1 MLVSILGL
9 ALSLMLAQAP
19 PVNVACAVL
28 TSAQVT
34 SLIGAA
40 KTLPM
45 TSAPNGSTCM
55 FQNEDKIITVLVA
68 TNTADDA
75 AQRLF
80 DAKKRIA
87 AGTDI
92 AGWGV
97 PAYGAVAKK
106 NVAISGVLKQKT
118 FVEVRVSD
126 STQKP
131 ETTAQVLQAAMKEF
145 AARK

>member
-1 MLVSILGL
+1 MLLSIPAL

-19 PVNVACAVL
+19 PANVACAVL

-40 KTLPM
+40 KTMPAGN
-45 TSAPNGSTCM
+45 APNGSSCM

-68 TNTADDA
+68 TNTTADA

-87 AGTDI
+87 SGTDL

-97 PAYGAVAKK
+97 PAYGASVKKVAT
-106 NVAISGVLKQKT
+106 SGVLKQLT
-118 FVEVRVSD
+118 FVEVKVSD
-126 STQKP
+126 ATQKP
-131 ETTAQVLQAAMKEF
+131 EAMAQALHTAMKEF

>member
-1 MLVSILGL
+1 MVVSLLGL
-9 ALSLMLAQAP
+9 ALSLTLAQAP

-28 TSAQVT
+28 TSAQVK

-45 TSAPNGSTCM
+45 GNAPNGSNCM
-55 FQNEDKIITVLVA
+55 FQNDDKIITVLVA
-68 TNTADDA
+68 TNTAEDA

-97 PAYGAVAKK
+97 PAYGAVMK
-106 NVAISGVLKQKT
+106 NVAVSGVLKQQT
-118 FVEVRVSD
+118 FVEVKMSD

-131 ETTAQVLQAAMKEF
+131 EAMAQALQAAMKEF